1 MASCGISVNL
11 SALETSVSS
20 HIALVAGKAPVMALP
35 YAPVAIY
42 VALAASRGNLLGAI
56 SAVVNIDALVDTA
69 WKGLR
74 SGLGDLV
81 GSAVDSGIV
90 SQ

>member
-56 SAVVNIDALVDTA
+56 
-69 WKGLR
+69 
-74 SGLGDLV
+74 
-81 GSAVDSGIV
+81 
-90 SQ
+90 